1 MQKDHQT
8 LSASICLSHVAI
20 GTSLGQSQFPEQHMC
35 SCAMSLAPK
44 VRCPCRGEEVEEH
57 PKVQEKTH
65 YSMAMR
71 HNGSQELNVSI
82 LSKEIQD

>member
-1 MQKDHQT
+1 
-8 LSASICLSHVAI
+8 
-20 GTSLGQSQFPEQHMC
+20 
-35 SCAMSLAPK
+35 MSLAPK

-57 PKVQEKTH
+57 PKVHEKTH